1 MLAGCSAGGKGK
13 TAAASASTE
22 KVTITD
28 NTDILSTKADMSGY
42 KWIGSERAD
51 FEETTISEVM
61 KIFSEKGSGIL
72 FFGYTG
78 CKWCQRAV
86 PELNKVAREL
96 GVKVYYVDASVSPDE
111 DQYNK
116 LVGYLSDILSTDDE
130 GNKQFFVPLVV
141 GVKNGKI
148 IGHHESL
155 VDGFN
160 PQSDAD
166 QLSDAQKQKL
176 DDIYTQIILKTAD

>member
-1 MLAGCSAGGKGK
+1 MLAGCSGGRKGR

-42 KWIGSERAD
+42 KWIGSKRAD

-148 IGHHESL
+148 VGHHESL